1 MKRLIIACL
10 LISGCG
16 ETAPSYFKIA
26 GGGLQFNLATSQAS
40 MIVVAQQTSP
50 MPPNSTLEAL
60 FDLPGTNT
68 RQSVSMP
75 TSQGRLQYM
84 LQSKALTGITLG
96 GRYNV
101 SVLLHDKNGKV
112 LDQKETTYVSDQDQA
127 LLPNKPLAEGPA
139 LIPHLENLEPSK
151 TAP

>member
-1 MKRLIIACL
+1 MKHLIIVSL
-10 LISGCG
+10 LLTGCG
-16 ETAPSYFKIA
+16 ETSPNYIKIA
-26 GGGLQFNLATSQAS
+26 GGGLQFNLATAQAT

-50 MPPNSTLEAL
+50 LPPNSTIEAL

-68 RQSVSMP
+68 RQSISMP
-75 TSQGRLQYM
+75 TTQGRLQYM

-101 SVLLHDKNGKV
+101 SVVLHDKDGKV
-112 LDQKETTYVSDQDQA
+112 LDYKETTYVSDQDQA
-127 LLPNKPLAEGPA
+127 TLPNKPLAEGPA

-151 TAP
+151 MAP